1 MLRHLANPPF
11 LEETRQDETRTGVNV
26 SLSLQKACIPRPV
39 RQEVLIRDNYR
50 CVWCGKKEEHRLS
63 HFIQRR
69 AGGKTCKENLVVT
82 CEKCKR
88 KRHYDTPYEF
98 ISKLKVEEFDVW
110 RNLREMRIKVIR
122 PTGEEIEGEVEKL
135 PSPNDKAFYL
145 KHIGNGSRELIF
157 VEPGMRIIELSA
169 RTFNEEQNP

>member
-1 MLRHLANPPF
+1 MVRYLRDPPF
-11 LEETRQDETRTGVNV
+11 HEETRQDETRTGVNLP
-26 SLSLQKACIPRPV
+26 LSLQKACIPRPV
-39 RQEVLIRDNYR
+39 RRKVLTRDNYR

-69 AGGKTCKENLVVT
+69 SGGKTCEENLVVT
-82 CEKCKR
+82 CEECKR
-88 KRHYDTPYEF
+88 KRHYDSPSEF

-110 RNLREMRIKVIR
+110 RNLREMRIKIIR
-122 PTGEEIEGEVEKL
+122 PSGETIEGEVEKL
-135 PSPNDKAFYL
+135 PDPNDKAFYL

-169 RTFNEEQNP
+169 GTFNEE